1 MYLLL
6 FFEKTYGT
14 LKLKYDNLKLY
25 MRGCFLM
32 NELTKW
38 IAENPVVT
46 TWVTMISLIGVL
58 ITIVALI
65 LQIKDKK
72 RRAVYYTMSSTILV
86 NNEVSQ
92 IDGIKILFKDKEIDT
107 VAISNIK
114 LWNGGNEI
122 LEESDFYPENELKIV
137 VPETEKILATRIIEE
152 ADDTCKLKINIS
164 KERTNEAVISFYCLE
179 PQQGATISLYHTNIK
194 EKDTKL
200 IGKIK
205 GGKVLNKSVD
215 VEIVDGEVCVS
226 TGKYKI
232 YVNGGIFGASVKR
245 IHLFPGI
252 LGVSMVKA
260 KRNKE

>member
-1 MYLLL
+1 
-6 FFEKTYGT
+6 
-14 LKLKYDNLKLY
+14 
-25 MRGCFLM
+25 M

-46 TWVTMISLIGVL
+46 TCITMISLLGVV
-58 ITIVALI
+58 ITIIAFI
-65 LQIKDKK
+65 LQIRDKK
-72 RRAVYYTMSSTILV
+72 RRAIYYTMSSTILV
-86 NNEVSQ
+86 DNEVSQ
-92 IDGIKILFKDKEIDT
+92 IEGIKILFRNKEIDT
-107 VAISNIK
+107 VVISNIK

-137 VPETEKILATRIIEE
+137 VPETEKILAAKIIEE
-152 ADDTCKLKINIS
+152 TDDTCKLKINIS

-179 PQQGATISLYHTNIK
+179 PQQGATICLYHTNIK

-232 YVNGGIFGASVKR
+232 YLNGGILGASVKR
-245 IHLFPGI
+245 IYLFPRI
-252 LGVSMVKA
+252 LGLSMVRT
-260 KRNKE
+260 KRNKD